1 MKLFKQ
7 ITCAVLTL
15 CLCAGLLLIPSA
27 PVSAA
32 TGPSAPKAVELFLI
46 TKIIRWS
53 MIRLSPYSSVQTEK
67 TSKNIKTSSKKP
79 ESQSNKTFTFQLQ

>member
-32 TGPSAPKAVELFLI
+32 TGPSAPKAVDVSYY
-46 TKIIRWS
+46 KIIRWS

-67 TSKNIKTSSKKP
+67 HQKYQNIEQKP

>member
-32 TGPSAPKAVELFLI
+32 TGPSAPKAVDVSYYKNYPMVNDSAI
-46 TKIIRWS
+46 
-53 MIRLSPYSSVQTEK
+53 SVQLGYK
-67 TSKNIKTSSKKP
+67 RKKHQKYQNIEQKP

>member
-32 TGPSAPKAVELFLI
+32 TGPSAPKAVDV
-46 TKIIRWS
+46 S
-53 MIRLSPYSSVQTEK
+53 YY
-67 TSKNIKTSSKKP
+67 KNYP
-79 ESQSNKTFTFQLQ
+79 MVNAV